1 MDGCALCCNG
11 VDFTVYFA
19 GNDSQY
25 SGAWIVVYSGG
36 GIVVHDWCVV
46 LFVAQNE
53 VFTCGLASVCNWGQ
67 CVFLLCRIV
76 RVYIGFIIKPA
87 YAGFFIC

>member
-1 MDGCALCCNG
+1 MDGCALCCDG
-11 VDFTVYFA
+11 VDVVVHIT

-25 SGAWIVVYSGG
+25 PSARPVVYFGG
-36 GIVVHDWCVV
+36 WISLHDWGDI
-46 LFVAQNE
+46 LSVASYE
-53 VFTCGLASVCNWGQ
+53 VFARSLAPVCNWGQ